1 MARILTEETSLTRKR
16 KSLLKETQALRTLL
30 RVEGGIAL
38 FLLLAGLVF
47 WVWQGSALV
56 FGVGVAAGIFFLAH
70 RLRVQQNDR
79 EEINLRAGLKGEVE
93 VTRQLAESLDNEH
106 YIFNDL
112 RVKAGRRS
120 AQIDHLIVSPRG
132 IFLIETKNW
141 RGHLAGTEADDRWT
155 QTKREGE
162 PPIRISNPIQ
172 QTKRHAEVLRTAL
185 DRQGIVW
192 PDIHPMVVFL
202 SPRTTFEITDS
213 RTPVLHP
220 RQAVEHVASFKTEN
234 AYSEDQIN
242 AVIQWL
248 MRCK

>member
-16 KSLLKETQALRTLL
+16 KSLQRETQTLRKLL
-30 RVEGGIAL
+30 RIEAGAAIVLLGVGAL
-38 FLLLAGLVF
+38 L
-47 WVWQGSALV
+47 WSWQGHGWIFAM
-56 FGVGVAAGIFFLAH
+56 GVVAAVLYWAH
-70 RLRVQQNDR
+70 RLRIQQNDR

-93 VTRQLAESLDNEH
+93 VTRQLTESLDSSH

-112 RVKAGRRS
+112 RIKVGRRS
-120 AQIDHLIVSPRG
+120 AQIDHVVVSPRG

-172 QTKRHAEVLRTAL
+172 QTKRHAEIVRLAL
-185 DRQGIVW
+185 DREGIAW
-192 PDIHPMVVFL
+192 PGVHPLVVFL
-202 SPRTTFEITDS
+202 SPRTTFDIVDS

-220 RQAVEHVASFKTEN
+220 RDAVEYLASFQ
-234 AYSEDQIN
+234 SEREYPEDEMDR
-242 AVIQWL
+242 VISLL